1 MIYNFA
7 IAPSPTINQ
16 GPETVVDSNAF
27 TFRVG
32 NDFCLRL
39 PADPQ
44 MFGIECTQDPDLTIP
59 ASPAPVATWSLNG
72 MRLVDTNANFEL
84 SDDTT
89 FGGLGENGRL
99 STLIQLMLH
108 LNPCILVSTCAT

>member
-1 MIYNFA
+1 
-7 IAPSPTINQ
+7 
-16 GPETVVDSNAF
+16 
-27 TFRVG
+27 
-32 NDFCLRL
+32 
-39 PADPQ
+39 

-72 MRLVDTNANFEL
+72 MRLVDANANFEL

-99 STLIQLMLH
+99 STLKQINVTSQSVYTGEYMCNLTSIH
-108 LNPCILVSTCAT
+108 GQDSASTIVG